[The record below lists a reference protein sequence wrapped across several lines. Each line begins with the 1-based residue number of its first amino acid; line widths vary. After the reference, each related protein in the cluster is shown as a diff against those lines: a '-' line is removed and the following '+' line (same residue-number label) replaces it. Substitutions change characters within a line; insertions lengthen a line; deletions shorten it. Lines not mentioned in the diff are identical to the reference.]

1 MDVTDNAESRGTF
14 ARRSVLGVG
23 LGGAALSLLPLLFGR
38 GTATAS
44 APTTTAPPKRPT
56 VDDVDL
62 LGFAQGVEM
71 AARALYDMAL
81 GTSSLSGSDRDVFV
95 TLRESHEAYVQ
106 AFSGM
111 LGRQAP
117 LQVNDDVVALLEADF
132 TGSTAAVLAAAYT
145 LESTAVATH
154 RDIVRE
160 LQGTDGANLIASI
173 LVIEACHGTVLA
185 AMAGKTD
192 LDELLVNEEAAALAP
207 AKG

>member
-23 LGGAALSLLPLLFGR
+23 LGGAAMSLLPMLFGR
-38 GTATAS
+38 GSAAAS
-44 APTTTAPPKRPT
+44 GRASTTPPLRPT
-56 VDDVDL
+56 ADDVAL

-71 AARALYDMAL
+71 AARDLYDKAL

-95 TLRESHEAYVQ
+95 TIRESHDAYVQ
-106 AFSGM
+106 GLSGL
-111 LGRQAP
+111 LGREAP
-117 LQVNDDVVALLEADF
+117 LQVNADVVGLLEAAF
-132 TGSTAAVLAAAYT
+132 TGSTADALAAAYT

-173 LVIEACHGTVLA
+173 LIIEARHGTVLA
-185 AMAGKTD
+185 AMAGKAD